1 MNICFWLFVGVL
13 WVGSCLPFAG
23 HWWTDSVLLG
33 CVGMWCVGRLRLL
46 VSGGADIGVFV
57 CFSLDFDKVV
67 SSGTFDL
74 KHYCV
79 CVDGSV

>member
-1 MNICFWLFVGVL
+1 MNICFRLFVGVL
-13 WVGSCLPFAG
+13 RVSSCLPFAG
-23 HWWTDSVLLG
+23 HWWINSVLLG
-33 CVGMWCVGRLRLL
+33 CIETLCVGRL
-46 VSGGADIGVFV
+46 VSRGADIGVFV

-67 SSGTFDL
+67 SSGSFDL